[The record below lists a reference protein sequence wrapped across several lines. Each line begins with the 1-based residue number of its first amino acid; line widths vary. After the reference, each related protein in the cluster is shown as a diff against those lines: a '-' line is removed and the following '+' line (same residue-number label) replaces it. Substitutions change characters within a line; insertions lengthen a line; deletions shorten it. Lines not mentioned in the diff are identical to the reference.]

1 MPCGPACCRHP
12 DPSPLPR
19 ESGPWIVTTET
30 TMRQHYTPE
39 PPASTELV
47 RGLLLSI
54 VIGVC
59 LGAALFVGLST

>member
-1 MPCGPACCRHP
+1 
-12 DPSPLPR
+12 
-19 ESGPWIVTTET
+19 VTTET